1 MIRVR
6 LALWGA
12 GFAALGRLI
21 VLGVP
26 AGFRTGGLAAL
37 FGATATQRLVF
48 AVLRAFK
55 PNTVLK
61 RRLITCYENSGTAL
75 ITRHSDVTEVL
86 EREADFAVVYEPRMR
101 AITDGPNFF
110 LGMQDS
116 ADYTRDVS
124 NMRLAVRRED
134 VAGRIIP
141 IVAQHAEAIVAAL
154 PGRIDVAADLTRR
167 VPVRILAAYF
177 GLPGP
182 SEEEMIDW
190 TTWMFWYLFADLK
203 GEDSVSIPALEAAA
217 ACRNYLDS
225 AIAERIAHPTED
237 DDILNR
243 CLGMWYLPGM
253 EGLGIRNNLI
263 GLMIGLVP
271 TLSKASV
278 LALAQ
283 LLDRPEALAHAQIA
297 ARADDDVALAA
308 HVFEALRFD
317 PANPVIYRRA
327 VRDVVIARGHFR
339 AAHIPAGTMVLAA
352 NLSAMFDPFALE
364 SPGAFRT
371 DRPWGDYMLWGY
383 GMHSCF
389 GAHINRAVIPQ
400 MLKPLLKR
408 HNLRRAQG
416 AAGQVDGVG
425 TPFPRHFW
433 VEFTP

>member
-1 MIRVR
+1 M
-6 LALWGA
+6 A
-12 GFAALGRLI
+12 FGRLI

-26 AGFRTGGLAAL
+26 AAFRTGGLAAL
-37 FGATATQRLVF
+37 LGASATQRLVF

-55 PNTVLK
+55 PNIVLK
-61 RRLITCYENSGTAL
+61 RRIITCYENSGTAI
-75 ITRHSDVTEVL
+75 ITRHSDVTQVL
-86 EREADFAVVYEPRMR
+86 ECDADFAVVYEPRMR
-101 AITDGPNFF
+101 AITAGENFF

-116 ADYTRDVS
+116 AEYTRDVS
-124 NMRLAVRRED
+124 LMRLIMRRED
-134 VAGRIIP
+134 VPAHVVP
-141 IVAQHAEAIVAAL
+141 IVAREAEAIIAASS
-154 PGRIDVAADLTRR
+154 GHIDVAAQLTRR
-167 VPVRILAAYF
+167 VPVRILAGYF

-182 SEEEMIDW
+182 SEDAMIAW

-203 GEDSVSIPALEAAA
+203 ADEAVSGPALEAAA
-217 ACRNYLDS
+217 ACRAYLDG
-225 AIAERIAHPTED
+225 AIAARRANPTED

-243 CLGMWYLPGM
+243 CLATSWLDD
-253 EGLGIRNNLI
+253 LAIRNNLI

-278 LALAQ
+278 LALNQ
-283 LLDRPEALAHAQIA
+283 LLERPEALRRAQIA

-327 VRDVVIARGHFR
+327 TRDVVIARGHFR
-339 AAHIPAGTMVLAA
+339 AAKIPAGTMVLAA

-364 SPGAFRT
+364 SPEDFRT

-389 GAHINRAVIPQ
+389 GAQINRAVIPQ

-408 HNLRRAQG
+408 ENLRRAEG
-416 AAGQVDGVG
+416 PAGQVDGAG
-425 TPFPRHFW
+425 SPFPAHFV
-433 VEFTP
+433 VEFSR